1 MSTIS
6 QRIPNLFLGI
16 SQQPDSKKF
25 PGQVKDAVNTL
36 PDFALGMLKRP
47 GGEYIESLTNA
58 TTTGRWFSILRDQNE
73 KYVAQYANN
82 VFRIW
87 SLTDGS
93 PRAVNMGTNT
103 GVPGTCNFQD
113 TLSISNAGTGLTDG
127 TFTDLATATTG
138 SGTGLTVDLEIAGGV
153 VTTVTI
159 NQYGSGYTHS
169 DTITMVDTATYP
181 DVEFSYVYQLKSRLA
196 DYNAAVAVTKTRLDE
211 LHTAQ
216 STYAETLAG
225 QDSTQEE
232 LFDVRFNYS
241 PASVPSSVYETYLYS
256 GILKEADGTYI
267 VKNADTVVSVNTTLP
282 AGYSL
287 GNERTDEQPKLAAK
301 GYRVFTALLAIAAV
315 NPDTLTITAAGS
327 GLTDG
332 TYEDLETATTG
343 SGQNLTADIVISGG
357 VVTSAS
363 INAKGW
369 DYVDGDTVTLTDG
382 AYSAV
387 SFEYQSATQEA
398 EAAMNTAQTNYDAA
412 VSDEL
417 TKLGLYN
424 DEVADC
430 AITTIPANAYL
441 KDADPKDIEVLTLND
456 YTFVLNK
463 GKTVQMDAA
472 TTSAAIPHQAFV
484 VLSIV
489 GTGHYQITLDGTIRG
504 TYNAGTGGDVDAILN
519 DLVSDIDGQTFGGT
533 TFSATRVGPGI
544 YISATAAF
552 SIEVVGGPG
561 QDAMYVFQDTVSTVS
576 SLPSQAKDGY
586 VVKVVNSAEIDVD
599 DMWVKFITSSG
610 GAYGVGTWEETVGP
624 GITYKF
630 DPLTM
635 PHQLVRQADGSFNFE
650 PVTWDERVIG
660 DLSTNPDPSFVG
672 ATIKHMFLYRNRL
685 GFLSNETVTMS
696 RAGDLFNFF
705 NTTALTAT
713 DDDPIDIS
721 ASTAKPVTL
730 YYVRPTAVGLIL
742 FGDTEQFLLS
752 TDSDILSPKTA
763 KINTMSSYE
772 CEPDVEAVSTGIST
786 NFIAKS
792 PLYTKLF
799 NLGEIRNDS
808 PPLAEELTLNIPE
821 LIPSTIDS
829 FISSAAASIISLGTI
844 GSSTL
849 YQYRFLQLTE
859 NRVQSWYKWT
869 LTGTLLDQFFDQSTF
884 YAVVANGSNVE
895 VQAFNLRQ
903 SSDEGFLTLPTGEK
917 TDVFLDYWSINPYRT
932 YDSSSDTTRV
942 FLPYDVVSGKTF
954 VVVAIGGYIG
964 GSNET
969 SSQSV
974 GAILEP
980 TVAGSAGAYYADIDG
995 DYRGRDLIIGF
1006 QYEMSLEL
1014 PKFFITQKEGNYV
1027 SSDQTADLILHRINV
1042 ATSLSGPVTYEVDLT
1057 GIPTWEN
1064 VVSTTLPNTYVLNN
1078 VNLSADSLHV
1088 VPIYQRNKSTSIR
1101 IIGDT
1106 PFPVTLLDLTWEGKY
1121 SNRFYRGS

>member
-25 PGQVKDAVNTL
+25 PGQVRDAVNTL

-58 TTTGRWFSILRDQNE
+58 TTAGRWFSILRDQNE
-73 KYVAQYANN
+73 KYVAQYADN

-103 GVPGTCNFQD
+103 GVPGTCNIANVKS
-113 TLSISNAGTGLTDG
+113 TLAN
-127 TFTDLATATTG
+127 
-138 SGTGLTVDLEIAGGV
+138 
-153 VTTVTI
+153 
-159 NQYGSGYTHS
+159 
-169 DTITMVDTATYP
+169 
-181 DVEFSYVYQLKSRLA
+181 
-196 DYNAAVAVTKTRLDE
+196 YNAAVAVTKTRLDE

-241 PASVPSSVYETYLYS
+241 PTSVPSSVYETYLYS
-256 GILKEADGTYI
+256 GILKETDGTYI
-267 VKNADTVVSVNTTLP
+267 VKNADTLVSINTTLP

-287 GNERTDEQPKLAAK
+287 GNERTDEQPKLAAQ
-301 GYRVFTALLAIAAV
+301 GYRVFTAIHDVAATHNAGQLA
-315 NPDTLTITAAGS
+315 TA
-327 GLTDG
+327 L
-332 TYEDLETATTG
+332 
-343 SGQNLTADIVISGG
+343 
-357 VVTSAS
+357 
-363 INAKGW
+363 
-369 DYVDGDTVTLTDG
+369 
-382 AYSAV
+382 
-387 SFEYQSATQEA
+387 
-398 EAAMNTAQTNYDAA
+398 AAMNNAQTNYSNA
-412 VSDEL
+412 VSDES

-424 DEVADC
+424 TQISNC
-430 AITTIPANAYL
+430 AITTVPANAYL

-463 GKTVQMDAA
+463 GKTVQMDAV

-519 DLVSDIDGQTFGGT
+519 DLVGDIDGQTFGGT
-533 TFSATRVGPGI
+533 TFSATRAGPGI

-586 VVKVVNSAEIDVD
+586 VVKVINSAEIDVD
-599 DMWVKFITSSG
+599 DMWLKFSTSSG
-610 GAYGVGTWEETVGP
+610 GAYGVGTWEETIGP

-660 DLSTNPDPSFVG
+660 DLTTNPDPSFVG
-672 ATIKHMFLYRNRL
+672 TTIKHMFLYRNRL

-772 CEPDVEAVSTGIST
+772 CEPGIEAVSTGIST
-786 NFIAKS
+786 NFIAKT
-792 PLYTKLF
+792 PLYTKVF
-799 NLGEIRNDS
+799 NLAEIRNDT
-808 PPLAEELTLNIPE
+808 PPLAEELTYNIPE

-903 SSDEGFLTLPTGEK
+903 SSDEGFFTLPTGEK

-932 YDSSSDTTRV
+932 YDSGSDTTRV
-942 FLPYDVVSGKTF
+942 FLPYDAVSGKTF
-954 VVVAIGGYIG
+954 VVVALGGYIG

-1014 PKFFITQKEGNYV
+1014 PKFFITKKEGNYV
-1027 SSDQTADLILHRINV
+1027 SSDQIADLVLHRINV

-1078 VNLSADSLHV
+1078 VNLSADSIHV
-1088 VPIYQRNKSTSIR
+1088 VPIYQRNKNTSIR